1 MAFVLHFLCGY
12 ITLHVLTYMR
22 LYNLWMRPE
31 PARATQRQTVTNRN
45 LYFALLFLLE
55 HSDLFLHEVALI
67 ANTVC
72 ISDAR
77 EMKFI
82 INQHTKN
89 KQNNRIG
96 YNRKAMFIDILKN
109 SCSGKGDYCRKQP
122 LLLNPFNPLIFA
134 RQ

>member
-31 PARATQRQTVTNRN
+31 LAMATQRQTVTNKN
-45 LYFALLFLLE
+45 LYFALFFLLE
-55 HSDLFLHEVALI
+55 HSYLFLYEVALI
-67 ANTVC
+67 ATVC
-72 ISDAR
+72 ISDAH

-89 KQNNRIG
+89 K
-96 YNRKAMFIDILKN
+96 
-109 SCSGKGDYCRKQP
+109 
-122 LLLNPFNPLIFA
+122 
-134 RQ
+134 